1 MLSFTVKKKESG
13 FSCRKP
19 MFIAPYSVCS
29 IRKVKI
35 HDFYSHNKASQGPAN
50 KLLYGCTID
59 FTFTRPDLKGLW
71 DCPWIPNLCAT
82 LSLSS
87 WHPLPSVNWQDYSLN
102 RISLPFILR
111 TTGQSGR
118 WQPSD
123 SIQMEMK
130 ASGGMVLFVKHWRKL
145 LGSGSSSA
153 VPNWV
158 LRLWL
163 HLLWDFSTRNLIL
176 NTVIIRVVCRLNLWS
191 DYHKIYRICC
201 RAIKMTFFFTTSL
214 LQDSTTCLHFHWTYT
229 DVKHFTGSIDK
240 AEYHT
245 ASGFWP
251 KGACWCIHKNFIF
264 PLGRPP
270 FALLWTTYSEPK
282 KNTSKGRSHSLL
294 RRCHSC

>member
-1 MLSFTVKKKESG
+1 
-13 FSCRKP
+13 

-201 RAIKMTFFFTTSL
+201 RAIKMTFFLPQACCKTARHAYTSIEHIQMWNISLEALIKQNTTL
-214 LQDSTTCLHFHWTYT
+214 PVVF
-229 DVKHFTGSIDK
+229 G
-240 AEYHT
+240 
-245 ASGFWP
+245 P
-251 KGACWCIHKNFIF
+251 KGPADVYTRILFS
-264 PLGRPP
+264 PLD
-270 FALLWTTYSEPK
+270 AL
-282 KNTSKGRSHSLL
+282 HSLYYEQHIL
-294 RRCHSC
+294 SQRRTQVREDLIVCWGDVIHVSFFVEANYAQPLWR